1 MTRTVLALGLV
12 VVLGVGDRGL
22 DHVLDVALDVL
33 PEVEHVGV
41 APLGVDV
48 LLSLHAILK
57 ARLLLVAVTAGRR
70 LDAVVLADIVIHLL
84 AVVLNVSQFRLGF
97 VRDVIVFIIL

>member
-12 VVLGVGDRGL
+12 VILGVSDRSL

-41 APLGVDV
+41 GPRGADV
-48 LLSLHAILK
+48 LLGPPAILK
-57 ARLLLVAVTAGRR
+57 ARLLLIPVTAGRR
-70 LDAVVLADIVIHLL
+70 LDAVVLADVVIHLL
-84 AVVLNVSQFRLGF
+84 AIILDVSQFRLGF
-97 VRDVIVFIIL
+97 VRDVIVFIIF

>member
-41 APLGVDV
+41 GPRAV
-48 LLSLHAILK
+48 LLGPPAILK
-57 ARLLLVAVTAGRR
+57 ARLLLVPVTAGRR

-84 AVVLNVSQFRLGF
+84 AIILNVSQFRLGF

>member
-12 VVLGVGDRGL
+12 IILGASDRGL

-41 APLGVDV
+41 GPRGADV
-48 LLSLHAILK
+48 LLGPAILK
-57 ARLLLVAVTAGRR
+57 ARLLLIPVTAGRR
-70 LDAVVLADIVIHLL
+70 LDAVILADVVIHLL
-84 AVVLNVSQFRLGF
+84 AIILDVSQFRLGF
-97 VRDVIVFIIL
+97 VRDVIVFIIF